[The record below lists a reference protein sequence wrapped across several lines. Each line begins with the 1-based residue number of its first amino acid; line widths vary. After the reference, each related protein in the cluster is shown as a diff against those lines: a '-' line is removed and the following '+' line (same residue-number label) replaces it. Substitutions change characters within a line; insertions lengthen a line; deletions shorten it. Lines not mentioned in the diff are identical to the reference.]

1 MKRKKAF
8 ESKKQYYMCVGIAI
22 GTALGVVTDNLAIYM
37 PLGLAVGMC
46 IGASLDDKNHKK
58 AEDTSGEKED

>member
-1 MKRKKAF
+1 M
-8 ESKKQYYMCVGIAI
+8 SLYVCVGLAI

-58 AEDTSGEKED
+58 AEDTSGEKKVR

>member
-1 MKRKKAF
+1 
-8 ESKKQYYMCVGIAI
+8 MCVGIAI

-46 IGASLDDKNHKK
+46 IGASLDDKNRKK